1 MALSPPEGPSQQS
14 AQQRDLPATYRN
26 PWSTLGDNLWA
37 VVADARLRAQEVVR
51 RNGQGGLWRP
61 SWWPADLAP
70 LFWPLLLALG
80 LMVVVVI
87 GLQGATALRRLTPP
101 VSPATHSAVIKKA
114 PAEAPE
120 PDAPPPPE
128 PLTLEQPL
136 TPETPP
142 APSTNG
148 LGELAETPPERPL
161 AEVPAEPQPPDPLD
175 ELVQRSGADGLLLQ
189 AMASADQRT
198 LVLQVAPAFAAQPVP
213 AQQRYAEQ
221 WQLWAADLG
230 YDHLELRDLRSG
242 LLARDVLVGA
252 GMIVLNQSSSP

>member
-37 VVADARLRAQEVVR
+37 VVADARLRVQEVVR
-51 RNGQGGLWRP
+51 RNGQGSLWRP

-80 LMVVVVI
+80 LTVVVLL
-87 GLQGATALRRLTPP
+87 GLQGASALRRLTPP
-101 VSPATHSAVIKKA
+101 LSPATKSAAIEA
-114 PAEAPE
+114 GPAEAPE
-120 PDAPPPPE
+120 AAALPPK
-128 PLTLEQPL
+128 PLALEQPL
-136 TPETPP
+136 MPEAPP
-142 APSTNG
+142 APSSDG
-148 LGELAETPPERPL
+148 LDELAEEPPQLPL
-161 AEVPAEPQPPDPLD
+161 AEVPAEPEPPDPLD

-198 LVLQVAPAFAAQPVP
+198 LMLQVAPAFAALPVP

-230 YDHLELRDLRSG
+230 YDHLELRDSRSG
-242 LLARDVLVGA
+242 LLARDALVGA
-252 GMIVLNQSSSP
+252 GMIVLNESSSP

>member
-101 VSPATHSAVIKKA
+101 REPGDPFRCHQESP
-114 PAEAPE
+114 
-120 PDAPPPPE
+120 
-128 PLTLEQPL
+128 
-136 TPETPP
+136 
-142 APSTNG
+142 
-148 LGELAETPPERPL
+148 
-161 AEVPAEPQPPDPLD
+161 
-175 ELVQRSGADGLLLQ
+175 SGGSRA
-189 AMASADQRT
+189 
-198 LVLQVAPAFAAQPVP
+198 
-213 AQQRYAEQ
+213 
-221 WQLWAADLG
+221 
-230 YDHLELRDLRSG
+230 
-242 LLARDVLVGA
+242 
-252 GMIVLNQSSSP
+252 

>member
-37 VVADARLRAQEVVR
+37 VVADTRLRVQEVVR
-51 RNGQGGLWRP
+51 RNGQGSLWRP

-80 LMVVVVI
+80 LTLVVLL
-87 GLQGATALRRLTPP
+87 GLQGASALRRLTPP
-101 VSPATHSAVIKKA
+101 VSPAIRSAAIEA
-114 PAEAPE
+114 GPAEAPE
-120 PDAPPPPE
+120 ADEPPPE
-128 PLTLEQPL
+128 PLALEPPL
-136 TPETPP
+136 MPEAPP
-142 APSTNG
+142 APSPDG
-148 LGELAETPPERPL
+148 VGELAEEPPDLPL

-175 ELVQRSGADGLLLQ
+175 ALVQRSDADGLLLQ
-189 AMASADQRT
+189 AVASADQRT
-198 LVLQVAPAFAAQPVP
+198 LVLQVAPAFAALSVA

-230 YDHLELRDLRSG
+230 YDHLELRDSRSG
-242 LLARDVLVGA
+242 LLARDALVGA
-252 GMIVLNQSSSP
+252 GMIVLNESSSP